1 MRLSPSIIKIDR
13 YFVNPSFESVHNE
26 TLLETVISLGER
38 LGITMVADGVE
49 TVAQLE
55 QLRALG
61 CDAAQG
67 FLFSPAVRAEEVAA
81 LIERGP
87 WPDPRLS

>member
-1 MRLSPSIIKIDR
+1 M
-13 YFVNPSFESVHNE
+13 HNE

-38 LGITMVADGVE
+38 LGITMVAEGVE
-49 TVAQLE
+49 TIGQLE
-55 QLRALG
+55 QLRDLG

-67 FLFSPAVRAEEVAA
+67 FLFSPAVSADEVVA

-87 WPDPRLS
+87 WPDLHLP